1 MEKIII
7 ILFIFIIK
15 SPIFANGRTL
25 LEAGETNNN
34 ENFILEQ
41 LINGGATV
49 FHDSLPQNYKK
60 CVVYADCYFN
70 PTLEEDSINLYLSVV
85 LLSDAEKRIV
95 ATNVE
100 NAIEAKIENIFKREN
115 NRLLNFIK
123 QLDFNKLAKEKASC
137 FRLEMNNKFIFH
149 FIYAVIPFH
158 QSISVFE
165 NDSVHNIE
173 NAP

>member
-15 SPIFANGRTL
+15 SPIFINGHTL

-34 ENFILEQ
+34 ENVILEQ
-41 LINGGATV
+41 LINVGATV

-70 PTLEEDSINLYLSVV
+70 PTLEEDSIRLYLSVV
-85 LLSDAEKRIV
+85 LLSDRETCIV
-95 ATNVE
+95 STNLE

-115 NRLLNFIK
+115 YRLSNLVK
-123 QLDFNKLAKEKASC
+123 KLDFNKLAHEKAPC
-137 FRLEMNNKFIFH
+137 FRLEMKKELIFQ
-149 FIYAVIPFH
+149 FIYVVLP
-158 QSISVFE
+158 
-165 NDSVHNIE
+165 
-173 NAP
+173 

>member
-15 SPIFANGRTL
+15 SPIFINGRTL

-34 ENFILEQ
+34 ENVILEQ
-41 LINGGATV
+41 LINAGATV

-70 PTLEEDSINLYLSVV
+70 PTLEEDSIRLYLSVV
-85 LLSDAEKRIV
+85 LLSDREKRIV
-95 ATNVE
+95 STNLE

-115 NRLLNFIK
+115 YRLLNLVKNLI
-123 QLDFNKLAKEKASC
+123 LIN
-137 FRLEMNNKFIFH
+137 
-149 FIYAVIPFH
+149 
-158 QSISVFE
+158 
-165 NDSVHNIE
+165 
-173 NAP
+173 

>member
-15 SPIFANGRTL
+15 SPIFINGRTL

-34 ENFILEQ
+34 ENVILEQ
-41 LINGGATV
+41 LINVGATV

-70 PTLEEDSINLYLSVV
+70 PTLEEDSIRLYLSVV
-85 LLSDAEKRIV
+85 LLSDREKRIV
-95 ATNVE
+95 STNLE

-115 NRLLNFIK
+115 YRLLNLVK
-123 QLDFNKLAKEKASC
+123 KLDFNKLAHEKAPC
-137 FRLEMNNKFIFH
+137 FRLEMKKELIFQ
-149 FIYAVIPFH
+149 FIYVVLP
-158 QSISVFE
+158 
-165 NDSVHNIE
+165 
-173 NAP
+173 